1 MEQPVDIK
9 LDAHLLSLIAHKL
22 RTPLSIINGYS
33 EALQTQSKNS
43 MPPFAIKALQEI
55 GNQGGLLAQLIDKL
69 LSFQK
74 VFETCAEKMTKGN
87 IELKPLLKQEV
98 ADALAHLGN
107 RPQPLPEPADT
118 GSRRGTFID
127 TDCPDGLFVCANEE
141 MLRLALQELLS
152 NAIKFNPRAEKI
164 IKIQCINHGNSIS
177 LSVRDYGA
185 GIRPQDVGRIFEP
198 FYQVDDDFTG
208 QVSGWGLGLTMVK
221 RISELHHGTV
231 NVISDRGLGSIF
243 TINLPTL

>member
-9 LDAHLLSLIAHKL
+9 LDARLLALIAHKL

-33 EALQTQSKNS
+33 DALQTQTKNS
-43 MPPFAIKALQEI
+43 IPPFATKALQEI
-55 GNQGGLLAQLIDKL
+55 GTQGNLLSQLIDKL
-69 LSFQK
+69 LAFQK
-74 VFETCAEKMTKGN
+74 VFETCAEKMAKGN
-87 IELKPLLKQEV
+87 IELKPLLKEEV
-98 ADALAHLGN
+98 SKALAMAQN
-107 RPQPLPEPADT
+107 TEQTATDTTET

-127 TDCPDGLFVCANEE
+127 TDCPDGLCICANEE
-141 MLRLALQELLS
+141 ILRLGVQELLS

-185 GIRPQDVGRIFEP
+185 GIRPQDVNRIFEP

-208 QVSGWGLGLTMVK
+208 QVSGWGLGLTTVK
-221 RISELHHGTV
+221 RIAELHHGTV
-231 NVISDRGLGSIF
+231 NVVSDRGLGSIF
-243 TINLPTL
+243 TLNLPTL